1 MMVYAKNHRTTE
13 GRSMKRIL
21 IFVGAALAVALT
33 VAACGS
39 RASASTT
46 TTVATRQVAGA
57 TVLVTAAG
65 LPLYT
70 NNQDSAA
77 MVQCTGA
84 CATVW
89 RPLTIASGS
98 PTGTSAA
105 GSLGVVALSDGMRQ
119 VTVNGKPVYTFVVDR
134 AGKVSGNDARDQ
146 FGGKKFTWRV
156 VTTSGT
162 PGSSGGSGTSSGNRY

>member
-1 MMVYAKNHRTTE
+1 
-13 GRSMKRIL
+13 MKRFL
-21 IFVGAALAVALT
+21 IFVGAAVALALT

-39 RASASTT
+39 RASATTTT

-89 RPLTIASGS
+89 RPLTVASGT

-105 GSLGVVALSDGMRQ
+105 GALGVVALSDGARQ
-119 VTVNGKPVYTFVVDR
+119 VTVNGKPVYTFVADR
-134 AGKVSGNDARDQ
+134 AGKVSGDNAHDQ
-146 FGGKKFTWRV
+146 FGGMKFTWHV
-156 VTTSGT
+156 VATSGT
-162 PGSSGGSGTSSGNRY
+162 PVSSGGSGGSGASSGNRY

>member
-1 MMVYAKNHRTTE
+1 
-13 GRSMKRIL
+13 MKRFL
-21 IFVGAALAVALT
+21 IFVGAAVAVALT

-39 RASASTT
+39 RASATTTT
-46 TTVATRQVAGA
+46 TTVATKQVAGA

-70 NNQDSAA
+70 NDQDSAA

-105 GSLGVVALSDGMRQ
+105 GPLGVVALSDGTRQ
-119 VTVNGKPVYTFVVDR
+119 VTVNGKPVYTFVADKP
-134 AGKVSGNDARDQ
+134 GKVSGDNAHDQ
-146 FGGKKFTWRV
+146 FGGMKFAWHV
-156 VTTSGT
+156 VATSGT
-162 PGSSGGSGTSSGNRY
+162 PVLSGGSGASSGNRY